1 MLPRSMAE
9 FDYIIVGA
17 GSAGC
22 VLANRLTES
31 GRHRVLLLEA
41 GGSDS
46 SPWIRVPVGYARTF
60 TDPRFNWMYRTEPEP
75 ALDDRIAFWPRG
87 KVLGG
92 SSSINAMLFVRGQP
106 SDYEDWRSAGN
117 PGWGWRDV
125 LPYFRK
131 LEDHAW
137 GESEYHGAG
146 GPVHVHDPSATVHPL
161 CRTFLEAC
169 AESGIPITRDFNG
182 ADTEGAGLWQVTIR
196 DGVRVSSASA
206 YLRPVLRRHNLEV
219 ATGARATRVLFSGA
233 AATGVEYLRAGSRRT
248 ATARREVLLSA
259 GAIGSPPLL
268 ELSGVGDPE
277 MLRGL
282 QIPVIAPLRNVGR
295 GLQDHVCVSYFY
307 RSRVPTLNDE
317 LAPFLGKAR
326 AALRYALRRD
336 GPLSMSVNQA
346 GAFVRSRPEL
356 ARPNLHI
363 YFNPASYSTTTSGQS
378 RRLLNPDPFP
388 GFLMSFN
395 TCRPTSRGSV
405 HLRSPD
411 PLASPAIAPNS
422 LSTPE
427 DVADVYEGSRMLRRI
442 SAAGPLAAVIESELL
457 PGEGVRSDAEVLQD
471 FRRRAGSVF
480 HPCGTCA
487 MGPDAT
493 ASVVDP
499 RLRVHGVANLRVVD
513 ASVFPTVTSGNINA
527 PTLMVA
533 EKAADLILEDA
544 GDSGHSHVSR
554 PARERETTSA
564 LAECSAP
571 ETE

>member
-1 MLPRSMAE
+1 MEPSEKGMPPQVRYARQQAMLPRSMGE

-31 GRHRVLLLEA
+31 GQHSVLLLEA
-41 GGSDS
+41 GGNDS
-46 SPWIRVPVGYARTF
+46 SPWLRVPIGYARTF
-60 TDPRFNWMYRTEPEP
+60 NDPRYNWMYTTEPESQ
-75 ALDDRIAFWPRG
+75 LDNRTAFWPRG

-92 SSSINAMLFVRGQP
+92 SSSINAMVFVRGQP
-106 SDYEDWRSAGN
+106 SDFDDWRDAGN
-117 PGWGWRDV
+117 PGWGWQDV

-137 GESEYHGAG
+137 GSSKYHGAG
-146 GPVHVHDPSATVHPL
+146 GPVHVHDPSAAAHPL
-161 CRTFLEAC
+161 CTTFLEAC
-169 AESGIPITRDFNG
+169 IEAGIPISRDFNG
-182 ADTEGAGLWQVTIR
+182 AETEGAGFWQVTIR

-206 YLRPVLRRHNLEV
+206 YLRPALRRRNV
-219 ATGARATRVLFSGA
+219 ALAMGTRATRVLFSGA
-233 AATGVEYLRAGSRRT
+233 AATGVEYLHHGSPRT

-259 GAIGSPPLL
+259 GAIGSPQLL
-268 ELSGVGDPE
+268 ELSGIGDPE
-277 MLRGL
+277 LLRRL
-282 QIPVIAPLRNVGR
+282 EIPPVAALPRVGR

-307 RSRVPTLNDE
+307 RSKVPTLNDQ

-356 ARPNLHI
+356 GRPNLHI
-363 YFNPASYSTTTSGQS
+363 YFNPASYSTTTSGRK

-405 HLRSPD
+405 HLRTPD
-411 PLASPAIAPNS
+411 PLSSPAITPNS

-427 DVADVYEGSRMLRRI
+427 DVADVYAGARVLRRI
-442 SAAGPLAAVIESELL
+442 SAANPLAEVIESELT
-457 PGEGVRSDAEVLQD
+457 PGEGVHSDAEVLQD

-487 MGPDAT
+487 MGPDAYS
-493 ASVVDP
+493 SVVDP

-513 ASVFPTVTSGNINA
+513 ASTFPAVTSGNINA
-527 PTLMVA
+527 PTLMLA

-544 GDSGHSHVSR
+544 
-554 PARERETTSA
+554 AR
-564 LAECSAP
+564 
-571 ETE
+571 

>member
-1 MLPRSMAE
+1 MGE

-31 GRHRVLLLEA
+31 GRNRVLLLEA

-60 TDPRFNWMYRTEPEP
+60 TDPRYNWMYETEPDP
-75 ALDDRIAFWPRG
+75 ALGNRTAFWPRG

-92 SSSINAMLFVRGQP
+92 SSSINAMVFVRGQP
-106 SDYEDWRSAGN
+106 ADYEDWRSAGN
-117 PGWGWRDV
+117 PGWGWQDV

-137 GESEYHGAG
+137 GASGYHGAG
-146 GPVHVHDPSATVHPL
+146 GPVHVDDPSARVHPL
-161 CRTFLEAC
+161 CATFLDAC
-169 AESGIPITRDFNG
+169 AVAGIPMTRDFNG
-182 ADTEGAGLWQVTIR
+182 AASEGAGLWQVTIR
-196 DGVRVSSASA
+196 NGVRVSSASA
-206 YLRPVLRRHNLEV
+206 YLRPALRRPNLEV
-219 ATGARATRVLFSGA
+219 ATLAHATRVLFSGA
-233 AATGVEYLRAGSRRT
+233 AAKGVEYLRGGSRLT

-259 GAIGSPPLL
+259 GAIGSPQLL
-268 ELSGVGDPE
+268 ELSGIGDPQL
-277 MLRGL
+277 LRRL
-282 QIPVIAPLRNVGR
+282 EIPIITPLVPVGR

-307 RSRVPTLNDE
+307 RSKVPTLNDE
-317 LAPFLGKAR
+317 LAPFLGKVR

-346 GAFVRSRPEL
+346 GAFVRGRPQLE
-356 ARPNLHI
+356 RPNLHI

-411 PLASPAIAPNS
+411 PLASPAISPNA

-427 DVADVYEGSRMLRRI
+427 DVADVYDGARMLRRI
-442 SAAGPLAAVIESELL
+442 SATKPLAAVIESELK
-457 PGEGVRSDAEVLQD
+457 PGEHVRSDAQVLED
-471 FRRRAGSVF
+471 FRQRAGSVF

-487 MGPDAT
+487 MGSDPT
-493 ASVVDP
+493 RSVVDP
-499 RLRVHGVANLRVVD
+499 HLRVHGVTSLRIVD
-513 ASVFPTVTSGNINA
+513 ASVFPAVTSGNINA

-533 EKAADLILEDA
+533 EKAADLILEEA
-544 GDSGHSHVSR
+544 GG
-554 PARERETTSA
+554 
-564 LAECSAP
+564 
-571 ETE
+571 